1 METPV
6 HIELQGI
13 DPQEKLH
20 AAIARHVAQ
29 LEKRF
34 GRITACRVAGSG
46 RDRRWL
52 RSGAQLLNDAGF
64 ALKNGKRLMP
74 DGKPITMEFLLDEA
88 TFTPHHLPYIK
99 NLGVL
104 GINATLRVVDPVQY
118 RARVDGF
125 DFDITVERF
134 SFSATPGDSLRT
146 YFSSQAAATKGSQN
160 LAGIADPA
168 VDALVDIIIARQDAP
183 RAHNRVQGAR
193 PRHPRR
199 ALLDSALVQSVT
211 LDRFLGRVRPPR
223 RQTAQFP
230 GHSGNLV
237 VRQGQGSQVRP
248 ERLSVMAQLAA
259 MHHILH
265 NSGGPELHV
274 LSMSLCCDMS

>member
-1 METPV
+1 MT
-6 HIELQGI
+6 
-13 DPQEKLH
+13 D
-20 AAIARHVAQ
+20 
-29 LEKRF
+29 
-34 GRITACRVAGSG
+34 GSG

-52 RSGAQLLNDAGF
+52 RSGAQLLNDAGI

-74 DGKPITMEFLLDEA
+74 DGKPITMEFLLDET

-104 GINATLRVVDPVQY
+104 GINATLRIVDPVQY

-134 SFSATPGDSLRT
+134 SFSATPGDLLRT
-146 YFSSQAAATKGSQN
+146 YFSSLAAATKGSQN

-168 VDALVDIIIARQDAP
+168 VDALVDIIIAAKTRPELD
-183 RAHNRVQGAR
+183 NRVQGAR

-223 RQTAQFP
+223 RQTALFP
-230 GHSGNLV
+230 GHSGKPGGTTRT
-237 VRQGQGSQVRP
+237 RQRSSTGKAERHGPTCGNALHFAQFGRARVARP
-248 ERLSVMAQLAA
+248 
-259 MHHILH
+259 I
-265 NSGGPELHV
+265 HV
-274 LSMSLCCDMS
+274 FMLRYVIRR